1 MRLIRKNIL
10 EKTKRKNRGNIPLS
24 KAIDSLIEDI
34 EENDWSSAS
43 ELLKVRKDA
52 DKVHSDG
59 FYFFDLNVHRTMIMI
74 EFDEGEASVV
84 WIGTHLEY
92 DKVFKNNKNTIRK
105 WLRANEWI

>member
-74 EFDEGEASVV
+74 EFDEGKRV
-84 WIGTHLEY
+84 
-92 DKVFKNNKNTIRK
+92 
-105 WLRANEWI
+105 

>member
-105 WLRANEWI
+105 WLRANKWI